1 MRTKTN
7 FEKCAKPAKQNH
19 HECLTQWGKTK
30 KAKQT
35 FSNHVGCHQ
44 VTLHLF
50 QFVQSSTPLSRNL
63 EQMQKRAPRPNHR
76 QRRRRLCISHL
87 LREKESS
94 KTLGK
99 WHKLP
104 GFFDSPHKASPTNF
118 LTTMYEKAQ
127 SDRPE
132 PLLLSERES
141 VNRTS
146 HHHHQ
151 ERRRV
156 PCTPSDF
163 LPLRFF
169 PFFCKTREL
178 PCRKFFFTLRIF
190 WLHEFASTSYL
201 ARRRRT
207 FCDDWQDR
215 EL

>member
-1 MRTKTN
+1 MRTKKKSLKNVQSQQSKT
-7 FEKCAKPAKQNH
+7 H
-19 HECLTQWGKTK
+19 HCGTWMSGNQ

-104 GFFDSPHKASPTNF
+104 GFFDSPHKVSPTNF
-118 LTTMYEKAQ
+118 LT
-127 SDRPE
+127 
-132 PLLLSERES
+132 
-141 VNRTS
+141 
-146 HHHHQ
+146 
-151 ERRRV
+151 
-156 PCTPSDF
+156 
-163 LPLRFF
+163 
-169 PFFCKTREL
+169 
-178 PCRKFFFTLRIF
+178 I
-190 WLHEFASTSYL
+190 
-201 ARRRRT
+201 
-207 FCDDWQDR
+207 
-215 EL
+215 

>member
-1 MRTKTN
+1 MCKASKIII
-7 FEKCAKPAKQNH
+7 FEDVLH
-19 HECLTQWGKTK
+19 SEGTK

-118 LTTMYEKAQ
+118 LTIWYEKAQ

-156 PCTPSDF
+156 PPVHS
-163 LPLRFF
+163 LRFSPAAISPLF
-169 PFFCKTREL
+169 FLQNPRTPMSKVFSPFVYFDY
-178 PCRKFFFTLRIF
+178 
-190 WLHEFASTSYL
+190 TSSHQR
-201 ARRRRT
+201 AI
-207 FCDDWQDR
+207 
-215 EL
+215 